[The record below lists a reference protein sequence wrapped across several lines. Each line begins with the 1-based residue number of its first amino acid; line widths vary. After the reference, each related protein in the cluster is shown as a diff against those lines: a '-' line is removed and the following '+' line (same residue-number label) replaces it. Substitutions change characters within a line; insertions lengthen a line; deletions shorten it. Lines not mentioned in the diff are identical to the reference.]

1 MVDFPPRA
9 VNSTPGNVRI
19 DPFDRRF
26 TMTSKTKTR
35 KPAPKAA
42 DSRSGDLFAN
52 AGGEPPR
59 PPSSDSAP
67 PQRAPEGPSLS
78 EFASRAYLAYA
89 MSVVKGRALP
99 SVEDGQKPVQRRILF
114 TMREMGNRSDTPHK
128 KSARIVGDVI
138 GKYHPHGDVA
148 VYEAAVRMAQDF
160 TLRYPLIDGQGNF
173 GSRDGDSPAAYRY
186 TEVRLTLFAE
196 HVLLSELDRGTVDFV
211 DNYDGSMREPKL
223 LPARLP
229 MMLLNGASG
238 IAVGMATEIPPHN
251 LKEVAEACAQTL
263 ENEEGAKPVIRQIK
277 GPDFPGGG
285 QIISSR
291 DEIRRAY
298 ETGRGSIR
306 VRARWGV
313 EKLARGQY
321 RVAVTQLPPN
331 TSTARVLAE
340 IDELVNPKP
349 KTGKKSLTPDQASLK
364 TAALALLETARD
376 DSDSEHPVRIVLDPR
391 TSKVESEELMAFL
404 LAHTSM
410 EANVAMNLVAIGTDG
425 RPRQMGLAEVIGE
438 WAGFRLVVLERRL
451 RHRFDEVAD
460 RVHIL
465 EGRMIAFLS
474 IDRVIKVIRNSDEPK
489 PDLMKSFE
497 LSERQAE
504 DILEIRLRQ
513 LARLE
518 GIKIE
523 RELAELK
530 KESGSLKKLLAAPGE
545 RRKLAAAEV
554 REDAQRFGDARRTFI
569 EEAERITVADVQAVV
584 DEPATVILSRNG
596 FLRTRSGHGID
607 RAALTWKEGDGPLAI
622 VETRTVHPI
631 VLFGGNGRV
640 FNVRSAEIPG
650 GKGDGVPASS
660 LAETGGTPIV
670 GMISAVSETPVLM
683 GTTGGNA
690 LRARVESFVTRQRAG
705 KSFVS
710 VGEGETLLAPTIL
723 AADAKEVGALSRDG
737 RLLVFPL
744 EEVNELP
751 SGGKGV
757 MAMKLHEGEPMLGIQ
772 VADRGL
778 RIAAFGRGDK
788 RTTLNVKASDLGHY
802 RGARARTGRVLQ
814 GSFKRVEGFED

>member
-1 MVDFPPRA
+1 MK
-9 VNSTPGNVRI
+9 STP
-19 DPFDRRF
+19 
-26 TMTSKTKTR
+26 KTR
-35 KPAPKAA
+35 KGAARAA
-42 DSRSGDLFAN
+42 DSRSGDLFMPD
-52 AGGEPPR
+52 AGGPPASSPPRRGEPPAA
-59 PPSSDSAP
+59 DD
-67 PQRAPEGPSLS
+67 PSLS

-114 TMREMGNRSDTPHK
+114 TMREMGNRSDSPHK
-128 KSARIVGDVI
+128 KSARVVGDVI

-186 TEVRLTLFAE
+186 TEVRLTNFAE
-196 HVLLSELDRGTVDFV
+196 HILLSELDRGTVDFIE
-211 DNYDGSMREPKL
+211 NYNGEFQEPRL

-229 MMLLNGASG
+229 VMLLNGASG

-251 LKEVAEACAQTL
+251 LREVAEACAQTL
-263 ENEEGAKPVIRQIK
+263 ENDPDAKPVIRTIK

-291 DEIRRAY
+291 DELKRAY
-298 ETGRGSIR
+298 ETGRGSVR

-331 TSTARVLAE
+331 TSAARVLAE

-349 KTGKKSLTPDQASLK
+349 KAGKKSLTPDQASLK
-364 TAALALLETARD
+364 AAALALLETARD
-376 DSDSEHPVRIVLDPR
+376 DSDGEHPVRIVLDPR
-391 TSKVESEELMAFL
+391 TSKVECDELMAFL

-410 EANVAMNLVAIGTDG
+410 EANVSLNLVAIGTDG
-425 RPRQMGLAEVIGE
+425 RPRQMGLVDVIGQ
-438 WAGFRLVVLERRL
+438 WVAFRLDVLERRL
-451 RHRFDEVAD
+451 RHRFEEVAD

-465 EGRMIAFLS
+465 EGRMIAFLQ
-474 IDRVIKVIRNSDEPK
+474 IDKVIKVIRNADEPK
-489 PDLMKSFE
+489 AELIATFS

-513 LARLE
+513 LAKLE

-530 KESGSLKKLLAAPGE
+530 KEATSLKRLLGSPAE
-545 RRKLAAAEV
+545 RRKMAAAEV
-554 REDAQRFGDARRTFI
+554 REDAQKFGDARRTFI
-569 EEAERITVADVQAVV
+569 EEAERITVSDVQAVV
-584 DEPATVILSRNG
+584 DEPVTVILSRNG
-596 FLRTRSGHGID
+596 FLRSRSGHGID
-607 RAALTWKEGDGPLAI
+607 RAGIAWKEGDGPLAI

-640 FNVRSAEIPG
+640 FNVRAAELPG
-650 GKGDGVPASS
+650 GKGDGAPASS
-660 LAETGGTPIV
+660 LAETAGTPIV
-670 GMISAVSETPVLM
+670 GMISAVAETPVLM
-683 GTTGGNA
+683 GTSGGNA
-690 LRARVESFVTRQRAG
+690 LRAKVESFVTRQRAG
-705 KSFVS
+705 KSFVGI
-710 VGEGETLLAPTIL
+710 GEGETLLAPTIL
-723 AADAKEVGALSRDG
+723 AAGAMEVAALSRDG

-757 MAMKLHEGEPMLGIQ
+757 MAMKLHEGEPMLGIL
-772 VADRGL
+772 VADAGL
-778 RIAAFGRGDK
+778 KIAAFGRGDK
-788 RTTLNVKASDLGHY
+788 RTTLNVKPSDLEHY
-802 RGARARTGRVLQ
+802 RGARARTGRVLK
-814 GSFKRVEGFED
+814 GSFKRVEGFEG

>member
-1 MVDFPPRA
+1 M
-9 VNSTPGNVRI
+9 
-19 DPFDRRF
+19 
-26 TMTSKTKTR
+26 SKVKTR
-35 KPAPKAA
+35 KPRAED
-42 DSRSGDLFAN
+42 DSRSGDLFSQPPAPPP
-52 AGGEPPR
+52 AQGGEPPL
-59 PPSSDSAP
+59 
-67 PQRAPEGPSLS
+67 RAPEGPTLS

-114 TMREMGNRSDTPHK
+114 TMREMGNRSDAPHK

-186 TEVRLTLFAE
+186 TEVRLTTFAE
-196 HVLLSELDRGTVDFV
+196 HVLLSELDRGTVDFA
-211 DNYDGSMREPKL
+211 DNYDGSMREPRL

-229 MMLLNGASG
+229 VMLLNGASG

-263 ENEEGAKPVIRQIK
+263 ENDPGAKPVIRTIK

-291 DEIRRAY
+291 EEIKRAY
-298 ETGRGSIR
+298 ETGRGSVR
-306 VRARWGV
+306 VRARWSV

-331 TSTARVLAE
+331 TSAARVLAE
-340 IDELVNPKP
+340 IEELTNPKP
-349 KTGKKSLTPDQASLK
+349 KAGKKALTPDQASLK
-364 TAALALLETARD
+364 AAALALLETERD
-376 DSDSEHPVRIVLDPR
+376 DSDGEHPVRLVFEPR
-391 TSKVESEELMAFL
+391 TSKVEPDELMSFL

-410 EANVAMNLVAIGTDG
+410 EANVSMNLVAIGTDG
-425 RPRQMGLAEVIGE
+425 RPRQMGLAEVVAE
-438 WAGFRLVVLERRL
+438 WAAFRLVVVERRL
-451 RHRFDEVAD
+451 RHRFDEVAE

-474 IDRVIKVIRNSDEPK
+474 IDKVIKVIRNADEPK
-489 PDLMKSFE
+489 PELIKAFS

-530 KESGSLKKLLAAPGE
+530 KEGAALKRLLGSPAE
-545 RRKLAAAEV
+545 RRKLAATEV
-554 REDAQRFGDARRTFI
+554 REDAQKFGDARRTFI

-584 DEPATVILSRNG
+584 DEPVTVILSRNG

-607 RAALTWKEGDGPLAI
+607 RAALGWKEGDAPLAI
-622 VETRTVHPI
+622 VEARTVHPI

-640 FNVRSAEIPG
+640 FNVRASDIPG

-660 LAETGGTPIV
+660 LADTQASPIV
-670 GMISAVSETPVLM
+670 GMVAGPPEVPVLLA
-683 GTTGGNA
+683 TRSGNA
-690 LRARVESFVTRQRAG
+690 LRAKVDNFITRQRAG
-705 KSFVS
+705 KQFVA
-710 VGEGETLLAPTIL
+710 VGEADLLLEPAVIPPE
-723 AADAKEVGALSRDG
+723 AKEVAALSRDG
-737 RLLVFPL
+737 RLLVFAL
-744 EEVNELP
+744 DEVNELA

-757 MAMKLHEGEPMLGIQ
+757 MAMRLHEGEPMLALQ
-772 VADRGL
+772 VVGGAL
-778 RIAAFGRGDK
+778 RIAAVGRGDK
-788 RTTLNVKASDLGHY
+788 RTTLVVKPGDLEHY

-814 GSFKRVEGFED
+814 GSFKRVEGFETDAT